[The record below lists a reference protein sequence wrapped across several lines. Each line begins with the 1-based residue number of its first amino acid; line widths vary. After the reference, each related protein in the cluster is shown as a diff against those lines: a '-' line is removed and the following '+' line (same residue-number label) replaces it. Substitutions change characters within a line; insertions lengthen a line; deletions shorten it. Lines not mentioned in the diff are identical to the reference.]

1 MTPFGT
7 FKVLAMLNMA
17 STAGRQK
24 LAGIHRFL
32 AEGYD
37 WNLELVRT
45 SEECTTERIIHA
57 ARNGLDGILAAIP
70 EPPSMHALH
79 AKLGIPTAFIDYP
92 DKRTLNEFPKCVFV
106 IDDTDEICR
115 VAANSVLSGGVY
127 RSYCY
132 AESKDPSR
140 WSKERGEKFVSE
152 MSKHNIKTIML
163 GSDVIANQESLAANL
178 SKLAR
183 PAIVLAAYDDT
194 AKTVLETCKSLGI
207 SVPDD
212 IAVIGIGGDEDI
224 CTHTKPTLSSITP
237 DFEGEGYRA
246 ARELQA
252 LMTGGIKTSRRIFFC
267 KNVIFTKRKS
277 TRQTTDT
284 ATLVHDA
291 LAFIS
296 QNALRGIS
304 AQDVVRHLHVSRRLA
319 DLRFRE
325 ATGTSM
331 QQAIIERRLAE
342 VCRLLVSTTL
352 SISAIALRCGYPDA
366 NYLKNLFKK
375 RFLHSMRD
383 HRAMTIA
390 SSGLK
395 KEPCLGG
402 LRGRSETKR

>member
-1 MTPFGT
+1 MTPFRT

-45 SEECTTERIIHA
+45 SEECTTERITSA
-57 ARNGLDGILAAIP
+57 ARDGLDGFLAAIP
-70 EPPSMHALH
+70 KTPSMHALH
-79 AKLGIPTAFIDYP
+79 AKLGVPTAFIDYP
-92 DKRTLNEFPKCVFV
+92 DKHTLNEFPKCVFV
-106 IDDTDEICR
+106 MDDTDEICR
-115 VAANSVLSGGVY
+115 VAAYSVLSGGIY
-127 RSYCY
+127 KSYCY
-132 AESKDPSR
+132 AESKDASR
-140 WSKERGEKFVSE
+140 WSKERGEKFVAE
-152 MSKHNIKTIML
+152 MSKHNIKTIRL
-163 GSDVIANQESLAANL
+163 GSDVIANHESLAANL
-178 SKLAR
+178 LKLAR

-207 SVPDD
+207 SVPND

-252 LMTGGIKTSRRIFFC
+252 LMTGGVKTSRRVFFC
-267 KNVIFTKRKS
+267 KNVIFTERKS
-277 TRQTTDT
+277 TRQTTNT

-325 ATGTSM
+325 ATKTSM
-331 QQAIIERRLAE
+331 QQAIIKRRLSE
-342 VCRLLVSTTL
+342 VCRLLVSTNL
-352 SISAIALRCGYPDA
+352 PISAIALRCGYHDA
-366 NYLKNLFKK
+366 NYLKNQFK
-375 RFLHSMRD
+375 RTFRISMREY
-383 HRAMTIA
+383 RRQRTLPPRN
-390 SSGLK
+390 S
-395 KEPCLGG
+395 
-402 LRGRSETKR
+402 